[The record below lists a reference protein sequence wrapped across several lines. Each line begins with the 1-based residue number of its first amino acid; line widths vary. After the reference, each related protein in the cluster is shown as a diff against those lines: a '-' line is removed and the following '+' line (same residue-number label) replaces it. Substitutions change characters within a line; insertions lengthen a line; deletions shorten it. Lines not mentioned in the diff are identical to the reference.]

1 MRAHLK
7 VEKGDGRPA
16 VCGLHLER
24 PAVLGRSMECA
35 VVLND
40 EHVSRRH
47 AEIALEDGHWLIRD
61 LGTPNGTRVNG
72 QRIQG
77 PAVLE
82 DGQEVAIGGVV
93 LRFLLGTP
101 PNGFKMDLPAEGD
114 SDSDSTSWIDP
125 SAPTLHADEL
135 NALCRFMSLS
145 LEESDPQALITRALQ
160 IIYAQTRATVAGFL
174 SFDPEEPLPKIVV
187 PETHRVNL
195 HLSRHLTQRAQAE
208 GQSVWL
214 QAGPKPGQS
223 TSESLLG
230 FTDAMCF
237 PLRAE
242 SGIFGAIHVYRA
254 DQCFSERDLRFCE
267 VLTGHLADTLRLH
280 RMRRTLEA
288 ENSRLRSH
296 APVSDEII
304 GDSSAIQSLRQ
315 LIGRAAA
322 QPFTVLIL
330 GESGSGKE
338 LVALALHR
346 QSPRRDGP
354 LVVLNCAAIAPT
366 LIEAELFGYR
376 KGAFTGADRDHP
388 GLFQQA
394 DEGTLFLDEIGEMP
408 LDCQAKLLRVIEGK
422 GFRPV
427 GATAEIKVDV
437 RIIAATHRDLA
448 REVRESRFR
457 EDLNFRLQVIPIRVP
472 PLREHAEDMPAL
484 VTFFMTRLAADC
496 RRKVKLTE
504 SALRRLQSYS
514 WPGNVRQLR
523 SVLECSVV
531 LGDRDTLDAGDLRMP
546 VEAPGHRPEA
556 AEQPLSL
563 DLEEVETWAIRQAL
577 QRTGGN
583 ITQAAKI
590 LGCVRDTLAS
600 KIKKKGIDPKL
611 IETDSAA
618 GPG

>member
-1 MRAHLK
+1 MRAYLRI
-7 VEKGDGRPA
+7 EKGEGRPLA
-16 VCGLHLER
+16 CNLDPER
-24 PAVLGRSMECA
+24 AAILGRSLESTI
-35 VVLND
+35 VLHD

-47 AEIALEDGHWLIRD
+47 AEIALENDHWLIRD
-61 LGTPNGTRVNG
+61 FDTPNGTRVNG
-72 QRIQG
+72 QRIEE
-77 PAVLE
+77 ATVLE
-82 DGQEVAIGGVV
+82 DGQEIGIGGVV
-93 LRFLLGTP
+93 LRFSLGALE
-101 PNGFKMDLPAEGD
+101 NGISSEPAEASID
-114 SDSDSTSWIDP
+114 TDMPRLFDP
-125 SAPTLHADEL
+125 SAATLHADEL
-135 NALCRFMSLS
+135 NALCRFMSWS
-145 LEESDPQALITRALQ
+145 LEENDAQALIARALQ
-160 IIYAQTRATVAGFL
+160 IIYSQTKATAVGFL
-174 SFDPEEPLPKIVV
+174 SFDPEEPLTKMVV

-195 HLSRHLTQRAQAE
+195 RLSRHLTQKAQAE
-208 GQSVWL
+208 GKSVWL
-214 QAGPKPGQS
+214 QAGPRPDHP

-242 SGIFGAIHVYRA
+242 SGVFGAVHVYKA
-254 DQCFSERDLRFCE
+254 DLCFQERDLRFCE
-267 VLTGHLADTLRLH
+267 ILTGHLADSLRLL
-280 RMRRTLEA
+280 RLRRTLEA

-296 APVSDEII
+296 APVSEQII
-304 GDSSAIQSLRQ
+304 GDSPAMQELRQ
-315 LIGRAAA
+315 LINRAAP
-322 QPFTVLIL
+322 QPFTVLIM

-394 DEGTLFLDEIGEMP
+394 DEGTLFLDEIGELPM
-408 LDCQAKLLRVIEGK
+408 DCQAKLLRIIEGK

-427 GATAEIKVDV
+427 GATAEVKVDV

-448 REVRESRFR
+448 KEVRESRFR

-472 PLREHAEDMPAL
+472 PLRDHAEDIPAL
-484 VTFFMTRLAADC
+484 VDFFLSRLAVEC
-496 RRKVKLTE
+496 RRKVKLTDA
-504 SALRRLQSYS
+504 ALRRLQSYS

-523 SVLECSVV
+523 SVLECSVA
-531 LGDRDTLDAGDLRMP
+531 LSDRDTLDVADLRLP
-546 VEAPGHRPEA
+546 DETLA
-556 AEQPLSL
+556 ADPASQPASL
-563 DLEEVETWAIRQAL
+563 DLEELETWAIRQAL

-611 IETDSAA
+611 VEA
-618 GPG
+618 G